1 MAELGLPVQDALLS
15 VVINA
20 PVGLRGSKSPLR
32 VSWPW
37 ASCLLHFLDSDEFG
51 HWVSKAVAS
60 CWLDPSVLGE
70 LPWGLTQPPFS
81 DILGLC
87 VSLLWSIFSLKTVQG
102 VDFDPTTGRQWKGC
116 SVGRG
121 PRRVSDAG
129 RDPVLA
135 LVCVGAAARLGS
147 PHSL

>member
-1 MAELGLPVQDALLS
+1 MVRGTPEWEVE
-15 VVINA
+15 
-20 PVGLRGSKSPLR
+20 VGSQ
-32 VSWPW
+32 
-37 ASCLLHFLDSDEFG
+37 DSDTVRLG
-51 HWVSKAVAS
+51 TLIQS
-60 CWLDPSVLGE
+60 CWLDPSVQGE

-87 VSLLWSIFSLKTVQG
+87 VSLSWSIFSLKTVQG

-129 RDPVLA
+129 RDLVLA

-147 PHSL
+147 PCSL